1 MEQRNVCAVNGI
13 VLIYR
18 LEKLSDP
25 DAEPPGP
32 EPGLVNVCKEIHSIV
47 KEEAGI
53 IGEVFPHPS
62 TVVQVFLQRI
72 FQQSVFIPLVLYSFI
87 TDSKSS

>member
-1 MEQRNVCAVNGI
+1 VGQRNVCAAEES

-32 EPGLVNVCKEIHSIV
+32 EPGLVGSCDEIRSIV

-53 IGEVFPHPS
+53 IGEVFPYPS

-72 FQQSVFIPLVLYSFI
+72 FQQSVFVSLIFYSLI
-87 TDSKSS
+87 LDSKSP